1 MRGGFRAAP
10 GAAVPA
16 AVLLLDD
23 VYTSGA
29 TVAACAGALK
39 TAGTGTI
46 VVVTVARAVL

>member
-10 GAAVPA
+10 GLPA
-16 AVLLLDD
+16 PPDVLLLDD

-29 TVAACAGALK
+29 TAAACARALK
-39 TAGTGTI
+39 RAGAESI